1 MYVVAPAS
9 ALTMGTEKLLVC
21 LILSCVS
28 QCQLHQEHLQKAL
41 ETGRSHYET
50 YQNEAERDECW
61 RTAVSALNETCRDLS
76 QAARQR
82 LAIAFANCHWS
93 SAKRRTYKCT
103 DDMSIASCTSEMTES
118 AFDVYTQFFNHIE
131 DACFYLQS
139 QLLQE
144 KIERV
149 NIPRL
154 IKNVVAIVLIIIS
167 IVDHRLVRCF
177 RRSGNENFREFET
190 SRNSSKGPS

>member
-1 MYVVAPAS
+1 
-9 ALTMGTEKLLVC
+9 MGTEKLLIC

-28 QCQLHQEHLQKAL
+28 QCQLHQEHLRKAL
-41 ETGRSHYET
+41 EAGRSHYET

-82 LAIAFANCHWS
+82 LAIAFANCHWL
-93 SAKRRTYKCT
+93 SAERRTYKCT

-139 QLLQE
+139 QLWQE
-144 KIERV
+144 KTERV
-149 NIPRL
+149 NTCH
-154 IKNVVAIVLIIIS
+154 KNVVVMIIIKLII
-167 IVDHRLVRCF
+167 
-177 RRSGNENFREFET
+177 
-190 SRNSSKGPS
+190 